1 MNARTLS
8 DAKLLTMTLDDIN
21 SGLRDAMTHAR
32 YTRADALRFVELWN
46 THKLST
52 LASLTSDER
61 GSQVFTVDA
70 P

>member
-1 MNARTLS
+1 MNARTIS
-8 DAKLLTMTLDDIN
+8 DATLLTMTLDDIN
-21 SGLRDAMTHAR
+21 SGLRDAMAHTR
-32 YTRADALRFVELWN
+32 YTHADALRFVELWN

-52 LASLTSDER
+52 LASLVSDER

>member
-8 DAKLLTMTLDDIN
+8 DATLLTMTLDGIN
-21 SGLRDAMTHAR
+21 SGLRDAMPHTR
-32 YTRADALRFVELWN
+32 YTHADALRFVELWN
-46 THKLST
+46 THKLSS
-52 LASLTSDER
+52 LVSLTSDER

>member
-1 MNARTLS
+1 MNARSLS

-21 SGLRDAMTHAR
+21 SGLRDAMPHTR
-32 YTRADALRFVELWN
+32 YTHADALRFVELWN

-52 LASLTSDER
+52 LASLASDER